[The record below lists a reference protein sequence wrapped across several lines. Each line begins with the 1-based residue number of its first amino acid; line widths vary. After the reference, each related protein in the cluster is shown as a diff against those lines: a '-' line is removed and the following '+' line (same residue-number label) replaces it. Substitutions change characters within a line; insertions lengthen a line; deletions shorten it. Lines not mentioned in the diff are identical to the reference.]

1 MQLYSQKQNDLTKII
16 QTIFRKKWLIL
27 LCIVGTLTPIF
38 YYNKI
43 SLPVYE
49 STALVVCEE
58 SHGTLSP
65 LSIANARLENTF
77 IINQLQELKSW
88 SLASEVVKALPGFV
102 LKSFPKPDPLPP
114 NFDENEFYTSTIQQ
128 SISGNPVTNSDVI
141 RINAE
146 AHNARAAS
154 VIANTV
160 AEILKNRNLKAKIGE
175 IANVRTTIE
184 EQLKVFKDRVEETER
199 ALKEFKERNKV
210 TFLDQE
216 SQEIFRRI
224 TEAEVEFNRV
234 KTAHDAA
241 DKRLSFLQQKLSEE
255 RQKLVPSITTTTS
268 PWAQRLKENLI
279 ELEVQYTTLKV
290 QDYNDNHPQMKR
302 LKTQIEETKKNLR
315 KETLKIAKGE
325 TTIDPL
331 SQIQQNLEEIASLE
345 VEIHTYE
352 AQEKALQEVL
362 NNYNNTLK
370 TVPGI
375 ELELGRLMRDKAVTD
390 NIYTMLLQQREQAK
404 ITEAE
409 KTGNI
414 RIIDPARIPKS
425 PIRPRKIFN
434 LFIGIIIGSGLGIGL
449 ALFLESM
456 NDSIMDSDEV
466 EQAINLPVFA
476 TIPRIKSNTNG
487 TFKILN
493 NESTD
498 KEISALTSKLIA
510 GRDLKS
516 PATEAFRAL
525 RTNIQFADLASPVK
539 SIMITSA
546 TPNEGKSLIVAN
558 LAIVTA
564 QMGLK
569 TLLIDLDLRKPV
581 QHSLFGKKLQPGIMD
596 LLVNSDMINTP
607 YNFDNNSNNNISND
621 YQLPAD
627 TPKTIHELTIP
638 NLSLLTCGSIPSNPS
653 EILASI
659 GMKEFLDKLKEDY
672 QVILLDTPPALT
684 ITDAAIIG
692 RIAEGIILVVRAQ
705 KISKREIT
713 KTAQVLK
720 RLKGNLIGS
729 VFNGVDRSA
738 KYYSYYDKY

>member
-1 MQLYSQKQNDLTKII
+1 M
-16 QTIFRKKWLIL
+16 
-27 LCIVGTLTPIF
+27 
-38 YYNKI
+38 
-43 SLPVYE
+43 
-49 STALVVCEE
+49 
-58 SHGTLSP
+58 
-65 LSIANARLENTF
+65 
-77 IINQLQELKSW
+77 
-88 SLASEVVKALPGFV
+88 
-102 LKSFPKPDPLPP
+102 
-114 NFDENEFYTSTIQQ
+114 
-128 SISGNPVTNSDVI
+128 
-141 RINAE
+141 
-146 AHNARAAS
+146 
-154 VIANTV
+154 
-160 AEILKNRNLKAKIGE
+160 
-175 IANVRTTIE
+175 
-184 EQLKVFKDRVEETER
+184 
-199 ALKEFKERNKV
+199 
-210 TFLDQE
+210 
-216 SQEIFRRI
+216 
-224 TEAEVEFNRV
+224 
-234 KTAHDAA
+234 
-241 DKRLSFLQQKLSEE
+241 
-255 RQKLVPSITTTTS
+255 
-268 PWAQRLKENLI
+268 
-279 ELEVQYTTLKV
+279 
-290 QDYNDNHPQMKR
+290 
-302 LKTQIEETKKNLR
+302 
-315 KETLKIAKGE
+315 
-325 TTIDPL
+325 
-331 SQIQQNLEEIASLE
+331 
-345 VEIHTYE
+345 
-352 AQEKALQEVL
+352 
-362 NNYNNTLK
+362 
-370 TVPGI
+370 
-375 ELELGRLMRDKAVTD
+375 
-390 NIYTMLLQQREQAK
+390 
-404 ITEAE
+404 
-409 KTGNI
+409 
-414 RIIDPARIPKS
+414 
-425 PIRPRKIFN
+425 
-434 LFIGIIIGSGLGIGL
+434 
-449 ALFLESM
+449 
-456 NDSIMDSDEV
+456 
-466 EQAINLPVFA
+466 
-476 TIPRIKSNTNG
+476 
-487 TFKILN
+487 N